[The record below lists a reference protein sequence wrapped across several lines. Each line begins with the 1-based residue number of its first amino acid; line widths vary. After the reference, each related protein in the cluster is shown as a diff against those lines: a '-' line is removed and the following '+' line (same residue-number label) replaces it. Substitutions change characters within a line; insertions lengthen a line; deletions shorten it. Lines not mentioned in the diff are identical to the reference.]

1 MSERTVTLKSN
12 ESPRFEN
19 GVLKWYEFN
28 TFDMRF
34 NVLIKSWGDLTPGFS
49 NYYISIEF
57 FNDKGFLI
65 YSQKDE
71 APTDTLTQE
80 EEDKGYIA
88 KTHIDATINSDAT
101 KKFPWGSYTY
111 RIKLTDKTHTS
122 ADFDDIRTVYGQGR
136 IEVELCH

>member
-19 GVLKWYEFN
+19 GVLKWYEKN
-28 TFDMRF
+28 TFGITF
-34 NVLIKSWGDLTPGFS
+34 YVNIKSWGDLDDADESLDDF
-49 NYYISIEF
+49 NISIEV
-57 FNDKGFLI
+57 FNDKGFLVF
-65 YSQKDE
+65 SHTEE
-71 APTDTLTQE
+71 AQQELEPQTGYAARTSVTLT
-80 EEDKGYIA
+80 
-88 KTHIDATINSDAT
+88 IDSDAT
-101 KKFPWGSYTY
+101 KKFPWGSYSY